1 MAKKESGSKA
11 RNGGADVSAVPT
23 KSVEVGGKVYGKKAV
38 TLPFTLLQDTKSIRC
53 VFDGPIHAGKV
64 DPNKKDKAGKQM
76 DPMQLAPITNLDSG
90 EQTILICSAV
100 VQSNMA
106 EKYPENAYVGKAF
119 EITCTGK
126 VPGKRYK
133 GYTIYELVAE

>member
-1 MAKKESGSKA
+1 MAKDKSSKGSK
-11 RNGGADVSAVPT
+11 GADVSSVPAT
-23 KSVEVGGKVYGKKAV
+23 AVEVGGVKYGKKAV
-38 TLPFTLLQDTKSIRC
+38 TLPFTLLQDKQSIR
-53 VFDGPIHAGKV
+53 VKFDGAIHAGKV
-64 DPNKKDKAGKQM
+64 DPNKKGKDGKPM
-76 DPMQLAPITNLDSG
+76 EPMQLAPITNLETG
-90 EQTILICSAV
+90 EQSMLICAAV

-106 EKYPENAYVGKAF
+106 EKFPGDAYVGKAF

>member
-1 MAKKESGSKA
+1 MAKKHEA
-11 RNGGADVSAVPT
+11 RNGANLASTPT
-23 KSVEVGGKVYGKKAV
+23 KSVEVGGKTYSKKAV
-38 TLPFTLLQDTKSIRC
+38 TLPFTLIQDKVTVRC

-64 DPNKKDKAGKQM
+64 NPNKKDKDGKVQE
-76 DPMQLAPITNLDSG
+76 PMQLAPITNLDNG
-90 EQTILICSAV
+90 EQSMLICASV

-106 EKYPENAYVGKAF
+106 EKYPGDLYVGKAF

-133 GYTIYELVAE
+133 GYTIYELTAE